1 MLLGS
6 KLLEVVSKPGA
17 LGLREKLNEDRAG
30 WAIRSW
36 YICREGVETTT
47 WPQLPQAGVIRHR
60 IRASEEGPSAR
71 SGREHSPSALW
82 EVRELDCS
90 TPLWGKS

>member
-1 MLLGS
+1 MGS

-60 IRASEEGPSAR
+60 IRASEEGPSFFFFFYREKEPGAR
-71 SGREHSPSALW
+71 AQAQNW
-82 EVRELDCS
+82 ET
-90 TPLWGKS
+90 TP